1 MRGLDITYCFNGF
14 SRCFRSHLWNSEA
27 GEETFKG
34 VACTSPKSS
43 NRCTFLREDAPSRCH
58 GGAAAQ
64 LLSLL
69 PRAAASLCLPCKQP
83 QGSAHASPSSG
94 FWCFACWLAQ
104 GGCLW
109 KSWLGVAFPMS
120 QLSFWCEI
128 IYAGTSSGIRLSLS
142 RSVCTCYVWLSK
154 QQRTAKF
161 SIIRFH

>member
-14 SRCFRSHLWNSEA
+14 SRCFGSHLWNSEVR
-27 GEETFKG
+27 EETFKG
-34 VACTSPKSS
+34 VVCMSLESR
-43 NRCTFLREDAPSRCH
+43 NCCRFLPWGCPLLMPW
-58 GGAAAQ
+58 GAAVQ
-64 LLSLL
+64 LLAPL
-69 PRAAASLCLPCKQP
+69 PRVAAALCLPCKQP
-83 QGSAHASPSSG
+83 QGSAHALPSSG

-104 GGCLW
+104 GDCLW

-128 IYAGTSSGIRLSLS
+128 IYAGTSFGIRLSLS

-154 QQRTAKF
+154 LQRTAKF